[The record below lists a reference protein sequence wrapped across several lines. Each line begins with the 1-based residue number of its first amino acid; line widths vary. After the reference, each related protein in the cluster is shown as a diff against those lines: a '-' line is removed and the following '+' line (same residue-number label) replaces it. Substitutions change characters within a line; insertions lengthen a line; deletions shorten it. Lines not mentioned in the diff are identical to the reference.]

1 MEFCL
6 LLRARDD
13 GKVCYAGCIGAG
25 DEANPGL
32 VGGKDWGRVPNSGQ
46 LCHTVPFSG
55 TVTLV

>member
-32 VGGKDWGRVPNSGQ
+32 VGGK
-46 LCHTVPFSG
+46 
-55 TVTLV
+55 